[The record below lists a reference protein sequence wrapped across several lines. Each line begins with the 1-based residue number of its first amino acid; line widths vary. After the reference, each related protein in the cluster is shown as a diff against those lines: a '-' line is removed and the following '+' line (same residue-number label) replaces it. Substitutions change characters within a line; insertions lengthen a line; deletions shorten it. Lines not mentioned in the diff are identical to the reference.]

1 MNNIKIN
8 IIALIIVSLLFTDF
22 YSFAGNEQRAG
33 SAGAQELLINPWAR
47 SSGWGTANISCTR
60 GLESVFMNVAGTAF
74 TQGTELIYTHS
85 LWLKGTDIA
94 INAFG
99 FSQKVGESGVISLAL
114 MSMDFGD
121 IEMTTVEMP
130 EGGFGTFNPRY
141 TTIMLSYA
149 KEFSNSI
156 YGGATVK
163 IINEAIPDLSAG
175 GVAFDA
181 GIQYITGIDQQIKFG
196 ITMQNVGP
204 TMKFSGDGLSHRQ
217 EDGLGPQRTVEDR
230 SAEFEL
236 PSLIRIGA
244 SYDFNFADRQRLTL
258 AGNFTSNSFSKDQY
272 HFGMEYDY
280 KNILFLRGGFVYED
294 GINPFEDDYDTRST
308 AYTGPTAGFSI
319 QIPLNKEKGSTFS
332 LDYSYRDTD
341 PFEGTHTFGARVSL

>member
-1 MNNIKIN
+1 
-8 IIALIIVSLLFTDF
+8 
-22 YSFAGNEQRAG
+22 
-33 SAGAQELLINPWAR
+33 
-47 SSGWGTANISCTR
+47 
-60 GLESVFMNVAGTAF
+60 
-74 TQGTELIYTHS
+74 
-85 LWLKGTDIA
+85 
-94 INAFG
+94 
-99 FSQKVGESGVISLAL
+99 
-114 MSMDFGD
+114 
-121 IEMTTVEMP
+121 
-130 EGGFGTFNPRY
+130 
-141 TTIMLSYA
+141 MLSYA